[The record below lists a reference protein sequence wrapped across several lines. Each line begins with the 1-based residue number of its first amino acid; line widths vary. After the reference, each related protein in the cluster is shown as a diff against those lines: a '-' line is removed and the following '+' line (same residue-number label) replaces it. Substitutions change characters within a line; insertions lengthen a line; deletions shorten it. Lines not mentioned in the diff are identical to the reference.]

1 MLNVQGDE
9 ITLSED
15 MWRRGVR
22 DGATLRREFR
32 SARARSH
39 SAWCIRIPPTVACCA
54 SGFAGM
60 ASDNANEPSADKAA
74 WVIDQLLE
82 SGVIAD
88 PAIVPRERVGDW
100 FRADIF
106 QKAKQLTTN

>member
-1 MLNVQGDE
+1 
-9 ITLSED
+9 
-15 MWRRGVR
+15 
-22 DGATLRREFR
+22 
-32 SARARSH
+32 
-39 SAWCIRIPPTVACCA
+39 
-54 SGFAGM
+54 M

-74 WVIDQLLE
+74 WVIDPLLE

-106 QKAKQLTTN
+106 QKATQLTTN